1 MPAFRRGGGN
11 NSRGGRGGARGGARA
26 ARGGPRLPF
35 TLTEEL
41 GLPSQKKS
49 EFCFNRERVRGKGLI
64 VLLSWYRGILS
75 TI

>member
-1 MPAFRRGGGN
+1 MPPFRRGGHN
-11 NSRGGRGGARGGARA
+11 NTRGGRGAARGGGRGG

-49 EFCFNRERVRGKGLI
+49 TCRCYNRDTAK
-64 VLLSWYRGILS
+64 
-75 TI
+75 